1 MQHNFDEALRLVLRD
16 TRTDLRALQ
25 MLEWMSEEGEPAASC
40 GDLGISI
47 ASAQQLLEQLDT
59 VAVDASVRA
68 THLNLISSLTSTCSK
83 LVGHELAARER

>member
-1 MQHNFDEALRLVLRD
+1 M
-16 TRTDLRALQ
+16 Q

-59 VAVDASVRA
+59 VAVDAAVRT
-68 THLNLISSLTSTCSK
+68 THLSHS
-83 LVGHELAARER
+83 HD